1 MVKIT
6 ICDSNLYDK
15 TSHRISMIMLIYH
28 MWFYYLNK
36 TYKFLVISQSK
47 YVRHLLGILVVPSP

>member
-6 ICDSNLYDK
+6 TCDSNLYDK
-15 TSHRISMIMLIYH
+15 TSHRIFYDNVNLSYVI
-28 MWFYYLNK
+28 YYLNK

-47 YVRHLLGILVVPSP
+47 YLRHLLGILVVPSS